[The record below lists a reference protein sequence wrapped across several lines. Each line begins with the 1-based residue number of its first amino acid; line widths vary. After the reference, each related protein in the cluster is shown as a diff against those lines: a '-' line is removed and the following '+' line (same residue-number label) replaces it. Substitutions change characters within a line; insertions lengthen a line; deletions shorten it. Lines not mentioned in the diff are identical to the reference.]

1 MIYITG
7 DTHGDF
13 QNVER
18 FCKKMQT
25 SKDDVLI
32 ILGDAGINYYGP
44 EQDKRK
50 KKYLESL
57 PITIFAIHGNHE
69 MRPQTIP
76 TYHEADWN
84 GGKVYMEDDYPHILF
99 AKDAELY
106 ELNGL
111 FTFVVGGAYS
121 VDKNYRLLHG
131 LAWWPDEQPSDEIKR
146 QVEEKLERMDWE
158 VDVVLTHTA
167 PLKYEPTEAFLP
179 MINQSAVDKSTEQW
193 LDSIEE
199 QLYYDRWYCGHY
211 HTAKKIDKIQFMYN
225 DFDEFPSKDEE
236 NLQDD
241 FERCDECDVNGDN
254 YYLDEDGELECR

>member
-1 MIYITG
+1 
-7 DTHGDF
+7 
-13 QNVER
+13 
-18 FCKKMQT
+18 MQT

-57 PITIFAIHGNHE
+57 PITIFEIHGNHE

-106 ELNGL
+106 EPNGM

-146 QVEEKLERMDWE
+146 QVEKKLEGMDWD

-167 PLKYEPTEAFLP
+167 PLKYEPTEVFLP
-179 MINQSAVDKSTEQW
+179 MINQSTVDKSTEQW

-254 YYLDEDGELECR
+254 FYLDEDGELECRCMDCPFNPINYDGL